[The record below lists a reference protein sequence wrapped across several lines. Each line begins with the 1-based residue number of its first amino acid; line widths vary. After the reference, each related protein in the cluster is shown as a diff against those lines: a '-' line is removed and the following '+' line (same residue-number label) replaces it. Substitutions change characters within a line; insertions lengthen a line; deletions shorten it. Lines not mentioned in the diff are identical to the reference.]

1 MKRIERWERA
11 RLRRIES
18 YDKKIERAISE
29 NNQAKAEMLQ
39 IAKTA
44 EKAHTATFWE
54 SKWRDLKR
62 YAKEKNI
69 DLKKVGVGSK
79 RAFIS
84 IWMATT
90 QDGKTKN
97 PLRDIKYGLIYSTS
111 RKPANSLKK
120 AAIQWRQEAMEA
132 EAKRKAKIE
141 KLQNEGKEVPKE
153 LQTEIII
160 PPEAPKAREIQKMST
175 REFAEMYK
183 DQLMDEYHALREG
196 GMKGKEAKQW
206 ISNQWFASP

>member
-62 YAKEKNI
+62 YAKERDI
-69 DLKKVGVGSK
+69 DLKKAGVGSK

-111 RKPANSLKK
+111 RETAISLKN
-120 AAIQWRQEAMEA
+120 AAIEWRQEAMEA
-132 EAKRKAKIE
+132 EAERQAKIE
-141 KLQNEGKEVPKE
+141 SLQNEGKEIPKE
-153 LQTEIII
+153 LQKEIII
-160 PPEAPKAREIQKMST
+160 PPKAPKVLDIQKMST
-175 REFAEMYK
+175 REFATMYK
-183 DQLMDEYHALREG
+183 DNLMDEYNELRAG
-196 GMKGKEAKQW
+196 GMTGKEAKHW
-206 ISNQWFASP
+206 IANQWFASP